1 LAALETLE
9 PGRMSQP
16 IRTVSGLHLL
26 LLREKRVAA
35 SLPSRDDARLR
46 LISERV
52 EAESR
57 RALRDLR
64 QAATI
69 DIRL

>member
-1 LAALETLE
+1 
-9 PGRMSQP
+9 
-16 IRTVSGLHLL
+16 
-26 LLREKRVAA
+26 
-35 SLPSRDDARLR
+35 LPSRDDARLR